1 LFFNKWLKIR
11 LFKKDKFHVKQSIF
25 LKNVKKE
32 AKHLRIG
39 RIGERAVANH
49 LKRKGFTELES
60 NFRTKT
66 GEIDLIFRKEEKVY
80 FVEVKTVSVESG
92 RASVSYET
100 EGGGYRDVSR
110 GIYRP
115 EDNVHHDKLRK
126 ILNTIQVWISLNK
139 YEGLWQLDIASVYL
153 DLKDKRAQVRFI
165 ENIIVE

>member
-1 LFFNKWLKIR
+1 M
-11 LFKKDKFHVKQSIF
+11 KQSIF

-92 RASVSYET
+92 RAPVSYET
-100 EGGGYRDVSR
+100 EGGGV
-110 GIYRP
+110 
-115 EDNVHHDKLRK
+115 
-126 ILNTIQVWISLNK
+126 
-139 YEGLWQLDIASVYL
+139 
-153 DLKDKRAQVRFI
+153 
-165 ENIIVE
+165 